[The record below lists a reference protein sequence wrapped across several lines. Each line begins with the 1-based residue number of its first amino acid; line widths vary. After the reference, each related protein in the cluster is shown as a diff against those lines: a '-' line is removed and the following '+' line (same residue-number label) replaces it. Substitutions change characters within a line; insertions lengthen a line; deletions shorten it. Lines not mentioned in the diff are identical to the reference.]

1 MIAGRRL
8 RGYGR
13 RIGRVTREWLNH
25 AGSYAVT
32 RLRDKSEISH
42 ACARESVRAYADV
55 FSRMGSKTSCNRV
68 TA

>member
-1 MIAGRRL
+1 MTSPRRL
-8 RGYGR
+8 RGYAC
-13 RIGRVTREWLNH
+13 RIGRVTQEWLNH

-32 RLRDKSEISH
+32 RLRDESKISH
-42 ACARESVRAYADV
+42 ACAREDVRAYPDV